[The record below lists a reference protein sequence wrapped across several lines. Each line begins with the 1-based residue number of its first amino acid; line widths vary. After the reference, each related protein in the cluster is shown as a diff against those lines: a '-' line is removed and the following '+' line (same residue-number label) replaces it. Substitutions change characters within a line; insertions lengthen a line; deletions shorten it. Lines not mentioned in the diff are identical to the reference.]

1 MQPIT
6 QILLNDD
13 RISVCS
19 DAYKCVVLF
28 FISFSQDSLVLLK
41 ENVYFEYRKFKLG
54 AGTTDIKY
62 VKLAILKNKPSA
74 KSTTGDN
81 LAVLYS
87 FRDCGSKGEIDRFI
101 NPEELLKK
109 SADRIS
115 VLYGH
120 AGMGKTT
127 ALKHIAQQVAI
138 QKYES
143 DFTLILYFPLR
154 NGTVGSATDLKG
166 LLSYY
171 GSDCDIA
178 SVEKE
183 LLDRRGK
190 DVLLVFDGADEAK
203 ELIREGS
210 PNVLLPLLEGRIL
223 PEAFIILS
231 SRPGVCPDLQEGC
244 STFYEIQGFDTIS
257 IKAFVE
263 SFFQNDPQKGEEMLK
278 ALEERPDL
286 MAGAFVPMNVFIFCS
301 IYEHGQSSFPPTMTN
316 CYKTF
321 VSQIL
326 GRESGKEN
334 ATCRINSDLSGLPK
348 NLTDL
353 LSGLAQIAFKG
364 LTANPPSFIFTESS
378 ILEIFPTLSTTGITD
393 SFFKGLLQVHAGKV
407 AFCSEYNFSFSHA
420 TLQEFFAAFHLQGLS
435 EKKQVEFWKLH
446 LMNPRFSIVLRFF
459 AGLTGLSSRA
469 LVKQLTK
476 PQDQIG
482 LFKKFLSI
490 FTTKLVLPSEC
501 DISNPQLLFLF
512 HALYESQNRQLTRD
526 IVKHLNDSIKFHIF
540 LSPFD
545 QLVVSDC
552 LSQCNHLQRLEL
564 DSTLAQ
570 NHQDTIKS
578 ANSNVEFVFPKSFY
592 FNYLSVKGL
601 YSYSF
606 YKLINRIT

>member
-1 MQPIT
+1 MVPFKK
-6 QILLNDD
+6 N
-13 RISVCS
+13 
-19 DAYKCVVLF
+19 AY
-28 FISFSQDSLVLLK
+28 S
-41 ENVYFEYRKFKLG
+41 EYRKFKLG

-62 VKLAILKNKPSA
+62 IKLAILKNKPSA
-74 KSTTGDN
+74 KSTTGDS
-81 LAVLYS
+81 LAVLDS

-109 SADRIS
+109 SANRIS

-154 NGTVGSATDLKG
+154 DGTVGSATDLKG

-203 ELIREGS
+203 ELIRKCS
-210 PNVLLPLLEGRIL
+210 PNVLLPLLKGRIL
-223 PEAFIILS
+223 PEASIILS

-244 STFYEIQGFDTIS
+244 STFYEIQGFDSIA

-263 SFFQNDPQKGEEMLK
+263 SFFKEDPQKGEEMLK

-301 IYEHGQSSFPPTMTN
+301 IYEHGQSSFPPTMTS

-326 GRESGKEN
+326 GRESAKE
-334 ATCRINSDLSGLPK
+334 INSDLSELPVD
-348 NLTDL
+348 LSEL
-353 LSGLAQIAFKG
+353 LSGLAVIAFEG
-364 LTANPPSFIFTESS
+364 LAANPPSFIFSKST
-378 ILEIFPTLSTTGITD
+378 ILKVFPSLTTTGITD

-407 AFCSEYNFSFSHA
+407 GFCSEYTFSFSHA
-420 TLQEFFAAFHLQGLS
+420 TLQEFLAAFHLQGLS
-435 EKKQVEFWKLH
+435 EKKQVKFWKLH
-446 LMNPRFSIVLRFF
+446 LMNPTFSIVLRFF

-476 PQDQIG
+476 SQDQIG
-482 LFKKFLSI
+482 LFKKFISL
-490 FTTKLVLPSEC
+490 FTTTLPSEC
-501 DISNPQLLFLF
+501 YISNPQLLFLF

-526 IVKHLNDSIKFHIF
+526 IVKHLKDAIKFRIF

-545 QLVVSDC
+545 EIVVSDC
-552 LSQCNHLQRLEL
+552 LSQCNHLQRLEFY
-564 DSTLAQ
+564 SVLAQ

-578 ANSNVEFVFPKSFY
+578 TNPNVEFVFPWEFSFDH
-592 FNYLSVKGL
+592 LSVKGV
-601 YSYSF
+601 YTKSYSISM
-606 YKLINRIT
+606 YVHVPLLSILCHVLVWLAETIPNKHKRCEI

>member
-1 MQPIT
+1 MIFSLETTKKIAWLQPIT
-6 QILLNDD
+6 QLLLNDD
-13 RISVCS
+13 RISICS
-19 DAYKCVVLF
+19 DAYKYLLLF
-28 FISFSQDSLVLLK
+28 FVSFSQDSLVPFK
-41 ENVYFEYRKFKLG
+41 KNVYFEYCKFKLG

-74 KSTTGDN
+74 KYTTGDS
-81 LAVLYS
+81 LAVLDG

-109 SADRIS
+109 SANRKS

-127 ALKHIAQQVAI
+127 ALQHIAQQVAI

-143 DFTLILYFPLR
+143 DFTLILYFPIR
-154 NGTVGSATDLKG
+154 DGTVGSATDLKG

-210 PNVLLPLLEGRIL
+210 PNVLLPLLKGRIL
-223 PEAFIILS
+223 PEASIILS
-231 SRPGVCPDLQEGC
+231 SRPGVCPDLQNLC
-244 STFYEIQGFDTIS
+244 STFYEIQGFDS
-257 IKAFVE
+257 VAIKVLVE
-263 SFFQNDPQKGEEMLK
+263 SFFKEDPQKGEEMLR

-301 IYEHGQSSFPPTMTN
+301 IYEHGQSSFPPTMTS

-326 GRESGKEN
+326 GRESAKE
-334 ATCRINSDLSGLPK
+334 INSDLSELPVDLFK
-348 NLTDL
+348 L
-353 LSGLAQIAFKG
+353 LSGLAVIAFEG
-364 LTANPPSFIFTESS
+364 LTANPPSFIFSKSTILKVFSS
-378 ILEIFPTLSTTGITD
+378 LTATGITD

-407 AFCSEYNFSFSHA
+407 GFCSEYTFSFSHA
-420 TLQEFFAAFHLQGLS
+420 TLQEFLAAFHLQRLP
-435 EKKQVEFWKLH
+435 EKEQVEFWKLH
-446 LMNPRFSIVLRFF
+446 LMNPTFSIVLRFF

-476 PQDQIG
+476 PQNQVG
-482 LFKKFLSI
+482 LFKKFLSL
-490 FTTKLVLPSEC
+490 FTTTLPSEC
-501 DISNPQLLFLF
+501 DLSNPQLLFLF

-545 QLVVSDC
+545 QLVVSNC
-552 LSQCNHLQRLEL
+552 LSQCNHLQRLKL
-564 DSTLAQ
+564 NSILAQ
-570 NHQDTIKS
+570 NHQDAIKS
-578 ANSNVEFVFPKSFY
+578 ANPNVVFVFPDEFSFDH
-592 FNYLSVKGL
+592 LSVKGL
-601 YSYSF
+601 YS
-606 YKLINRIT
+606 

>member
-1 MQPIT
+1 M
-6 QILLNDD
+6 
-13 RISVCS
+13 
-19 DAYKCVVLF
+19 
-28 FISFSQDSLVLLK
+28 VLLK
-41 ENVYFEYRKFKLG
+41 ENAYFEYRKFKLG

-81 LAVLYS
+81 LAVLDS

-109 SADRIS
+109 SANRIS

-127 ALKHIAQQVAI
+127 ALQHIAQQVAI

-143 DFTLILYFPLR
+143 DFSLILYFPLR
-154 NGTVGSATDLKG
+154 DSTVGSATDLKG

-210 PNVLLPLLEGRIL
+210 PNVLLPLLKGGIL
-223 PEAFIILS
+223 REASIILS

-244 STFYEIQGFDTIS
+244 STFYEIQGFDPIA

-263 SFFQNDPQKGEEMLK
+263 SFFKGDPQKGEDMLK

-301 IYEHGQSSFPPTMTN
+301 IYEHGQSSFPPTMTS

-326 GRESGKEN
+326 GRESAKEN

-348 NLTDL
+348 DLADL

-407 AFCSEYNFSFSHA
+407 GFCSEYTFSFSHA
-420 TLQEFFAAFHLQGLS
+420 TLQEFFAAFHLQRLP
-435 EKKQVEFWKLH
+435 EKEQVEFWKLH
-446 LMNPRFSIVLRFF
+446 LMNPTFSIVLRFF
-459 AGLTGLSSRA
+459 AGLTGLSSRE

-476 PQDQIG
+476 PQIG
-482 LFKKFLSI
+482 LFKKFLSL
-490 FTTKLVLPSEC
+490 FTTTLPSEC
-501 DISNPQLLFLF
+501 DLSNPQLLFLF

-526 IVKHLNDSIKFHIF
+526 IVKHLNNSIKFHIF

-552 LSQCNHLQRLEL
+552 LSQCNHLQRLEFY
-564 DSTLAQ
+564 SVLAWNRQ
-570 NHQDTIKS
+570 NTIKS
-578 ANSNVEFVFPKSFY
+578 ANPNVEFVFPWKFSFDH
-592 FNYLSVKGL
+592 LSVKGVYTKN
-601 YSYSF
+601 YSISMYVHVPLLSILCHVLVWLS
-606 YKLINRIT
+606 KTIPNKHKSVESRRGGSSSPID

>member
-1 MQPIT
+1 MVP
-6 QILLNDD
+6 LREN
-13 RISVCS
+13 
-19 DAYKCVVLF
+19 AY
-28 FISFSQDSLVLLK
+28 S
-41 ENVYFEYRKFKLG
+41 EYRKFKLG

-74 KSTTGDN
+74 KSTTGDS
-81 LAVLYS
+81 LTVLDS
-87 FRDCGSKGEIDRFI
+87 FRDCGSKGEIDRVI

-109 SADRIS
+109 SANRIS

-154 NGTVGSATDLKG
+154 DGTVGSATDLKG

-178 SVEKE
+178 SVEKD

-203 ELIREGS
+203 ELIRKGS
-210 PNVLLPLLEGRIL
+210 PNVLLPLLKGRIL

-244 STFYEIQGFDTIS
+244 STFYEIQGFDS
-257 IKAFVE
+257 VAIKAFVE
-263 SFFQNDPQKGEEMLK
+263 SFFKGDPQKGEEMLK

-301 IYEHGQSSFPPTMTN
+301 IYEHGQSSFPPTMTS

-326 GRESGKEN
+326 GRESAKE
-334 ATCRINSDLSGLPK
+334 INSDLSELPVDLSK
-348 NLTDL
+348 L
-353 LSGLAQIAFKG
+353 LSGLAVIAFEG
-364 LTANPPSFIFTESS
+364 LTANPPSFIFSKSS

-407 AFCSEYNFSFSHA
+407 GFCSEYTFGFSHA

-435 EKKQVEFWKLH
+435 EKKQVKFWKLH
-446 LMNPRFSIVLRFF
+446 LMNPTFSIVLRFF

-482 LFKKFLSI
+482 LFKKFLSL

-512 HALYESQNRQLTRD
+512 HALYESRNRQLTRD
-526 IVKHLNDSIKFHIF
+526 IVKHLNDSIKFRIF

-545 QLVVSDC
+545 EIVVSDC
-552 LSQCNHLQRLEL
+552 LSQCNHLQRLE
-564 DSTLAQ
+564 SYSVLAQ
-570 NHQDTIKS
+570 NHQNAIKS
-578 ANSNVEFVFPKSFY
+578 ANPNVEFVFPKFSFHH
-592 FNYLSVKGL
+592 LSVKGV
-601 YSYSF
+601 YTKSYSISM
-606 YKLINRIT
+606 YVHVPLLSILCHVLVWLAETIPNKHKRCVI

>member
-1 MQPIT
+1 MVPF
-6 QILLNDD
+6 
-13 RISVCS
+13 
-19 DAYKCVVLF
+19 K
-28 FISFSQDSLVLLK
+28 K
-41 ENVYFEYRKFKLG
+41 NVYSEYRKFKLG

-74 KSTTGDN
+74 KSTTGYN
-81 LAVLYS
+81 LAVLHS

-109 SADRIS
+109 SADKIS

-127 ALKHIAQQVAI
+127 ALQHIAQQVAI

-154 NGTVGSATDLKG
+154 DGTVGSATDLKG

-210 PNVLLPLLEGRIL
+210 PNVLLPLLKGRIL
-223 PEAFIILS
+223 PEASIILS

-244 STFYEIQGFDTIS
+244 STFYEIQGFDPIA

-263 SFFQNDPQKGEEMLK
+263 SFFQSDPQKGEDMLK

-301 IYEHGQSSFPPTMTN
+301 IYENGQSSFPPTMTS

-326 GRESGKEN
+326 GRESAK
-334 ATCRINSDLSGLPK
+334 ACRIKTDLSGLPK
-348 NLTDL
+348 DLADL

-407 AFCSEYNFSFSHA
+407 GFSFDYTFSFSHA
-420 TLQEFFAAFHLQGLS
+420 TLQEFLAAFHLQGLS

-446 LMNPRFSIVLRFF
+446 LMNPTFSIVLRFF
-459 AGLTGLSSRA
+459 AGLTGLSSRE

-476 PQDQIG
+476 PQSS
-482 LFKKFLSI
+482 LFKKFLSL
-490 FTTKLVLPSEC
+490 FTTKLPSKC
-501 DISNPQLLFLF
+501 DLSNPQLLFLF
-512 HALYESQNRQLTRD
+512 HALYESRNRQLTRD
-526 IVKHLNDSIKFHIF
+526 IVKHLKDTIKFRIF

-552 LSQCNHLQRLEL
+552 LSQCNHLQRLEAYSVL
-564 DSTLAQ
+564 GQKHQ
-570 NHQDTIKS
+570 NTIKS
-578 ANSNVEFVFPKSFY
+578 ANPIVEFEFPDNFL
-592 FNYLSVKGL
+592 FAHLSVKGVYAKFTCTSAL
-601 YSYSF
+601 YFMSSPI
-606 YKLINRIT
+606 KQWNLGEGDLAAL

>member
-1 MQPIT
+1 MVPFRKT
-6 QILLNDD
+6 
-13 RISVCS
+13 
-19 DAYKCVVLF
+19 
-28 FISFSQDSLVLLK
+28 
-41 ENVYFEYRKFKLG
+41 VYSEYRKFKLG
-54 AGTTDIKY
+54 AGTIDIKY

-81 LAVLYS
+81 LAVLHS

-109 SADRIS
+109 GADRIS

-127 ALKHIAQQVAI
+127 ALQHIAQQVAI

-143 DFTLILYFPLR
+143 DFTLILYFPMR
-154 NGTVGSATDLKG
+154 DGTVGSATDLKG

-210 PNVLLPLLEGRIL
+210 PNVLLPLLKGRIL
-223 PEAFIILS
+223 PEASIILS

-244 STFYEIQGFDTIS
+244 STFYETRGFDPIA

-263 SFFQNDPQKGEEMLK
+263 SFFKGYPQKGEDMLK
-278 ALEERPDL
+278 ALEKRPDL

-301 IYEHGQSSFPPTMTN
+301 IYEHGQSSFPPTMTS

-326 GRESGKEN
+326 SRESAKKN
-334 ATCRINSDLSGLPK
+334 ATCRIKTDLSGLPK
-348 NLTDL
+348 DLADL
-353 LSGLAQIAFKG
+353 LSGLALIAFKG

-378 ILEIFPTLSTTGITD
+378 ILEIFPTLNTTGIID

-407 AFCSEYNFSFSHA
+407 VFCSEYTFSFSHA
-420 TLQEFFAAFHLQGLS
+420 TLQEFLAAFHLQGLS

-446 LMNPRFSIVLRFF
+446 LMNPTFSIVLRFF
-459 AGLTGLSSRA
+459 AGLTGLSSRE

-476 PQDQIG
+476 PQSS
-482 LFKKFLSI
+482 LFKKFLSL
-490 FTTKLVLPSEC
+490 FTTKLPSKC
-501 DISNPQLLFLF
+501 DLSNPQLLFLF
-512 HALYESQNRQLTRD
+512 HALYESRNRQLTRD
-526 IVKHLNDSIKFHIF
+526 IVKHLKDTIKFHIF

-552 LSQCNHLQRLEL
+552 LSQCNHLQRLK
-564 DSTLAQ
+564 SYSVLAQ
-570 NHQDTIKS
+570 KHQNAIKS
-578 ANSNVEFVFPKSFY
+578 ANPNVKFVFPRAFSFDH
-592 FNYLSVKGL
+592 LSVKGVYTKSIL
-601 YSYSF
+601 
-606 YKLINRIT
+606 

>member
-1 MQPIT
+1 MIE
-6 QILLNDD
+6 LML
-13 RISVCS
+13 CS
-19 DAYKCVVLF
+19 DAYKYLLLF
-28 FISFSQDSLVLLK
+28 FVSFSQDSLVPFK
-41 ENVYFEYRKFKLG
+41 KNVYFEYCKFKLG

-74 KSTTGDN
+74 KSTTGDS
-81 LAVLYS
+81 LAVLDG

-101 NPEELLKK
+101 NPEELLKNG
-109 SADRIS
+109 ANRIS

-127 ALKHIAQQVAI
+127 ALQHIAQQVAI

-263 SFFQNDPQKGEEMLK
+263 SFFKNDPQKGEELLK

-301 IYEHGQSSFPPTMTN
+301 IYEHGQSSFPPTMTS

-393 SFFKGLLQVHAGKV
+393 SFFKGLLQIHAGKV
-407 AFCSEYNFSFSHA
+407 GFCCEYTFSFSHA
-420 TLQEFFAAFHLQGLS
+420 TLQEFFAAFHLQGLP
-435 EKKQVEFWKLH
+435 EKEQLEFWKLH
-446 LMNPRFSIVLRFF
+446 LMNPTFSIVLRFF
-459 AGLTGLSSRA
+459 AGLTGLSSRE

-476 PQDQIG
+476 PQVG
-482 LFKKFLSI
+482 VFKKFLSL
-490 FTTKLVLPSEC
+490 FTTALPSKC
-501 DISNPQLLFLF
+501 DLSNPQLLFLF

-526 IVKHLNDSIKFHIF
+526 IVKHLNDSIKFHIL

-552 LSQCNHLQRLEL
+552 LSQCNHLQRLKL
-564 DSTLAQ
+564 NSTLAQ
-570 NHQDTIKS
+570 IHHDAIKS
-578 ANSNVEFVFPKSFY
+578 ANPNVEFVFPSRFSFD
-592 FNYLSVKGL
+592 YLSAKGL
-601 YSYSF
+601 YS
-606 YKLINRIT
+606 